1 MLPCLS
7 ISQTINLDNTK
18 DVYKGLKDRE
28 ICRNEDIPKIVY
40 AVKSLGDIL
49 EDQTKK
55 IEEYA
60 IREKDLNSQITNLQ
74 LEAEKTAV
82 DTEKLK
88 AKKPKPF
95 GIGIQIGYGI
105 NGADFKPYVGAGI
118 SYNFIRF

>member
-1 MLPCLS
+1 MS
-7 ISQTINLDNTK
+7 ISQTINLSNTK

-60 IREKDLNSQITNLQ
+60 AREKDLNSQILTLQ
-74 LEAEKTAV
+74 KDKEKAAVEAEQ
-82 DTEKLK
+82 LK
-88 AKKPKPF
+88 AKKSKPF
-95 GIGIQIGYGI
+95 GFGVYGGYGI
-105 NGADFKPYVGAGI
+105 DLRPNLGI
-118 SYNFIRF
+118 GITYSIWRF

>member
-1 MLPCLS
+1 MLPWLS
-7 ISQTINLDNTK
+7 ISQTINLTNTK

-60 IREKDLNSQITNLQ
+60 AREKDLNSQITNLQ
-74 LEAEKTAV
+74 LEAENTAV

-88 AKKPKPF
+88 AKKSKPF
-95 GIGIQIGYGI
+95 GVGVYAGYGI
-105 NGADFKPYVGAGI
+105 DLKPNVGLGI
-118 SYNFIRF
+118 TYSIWRF